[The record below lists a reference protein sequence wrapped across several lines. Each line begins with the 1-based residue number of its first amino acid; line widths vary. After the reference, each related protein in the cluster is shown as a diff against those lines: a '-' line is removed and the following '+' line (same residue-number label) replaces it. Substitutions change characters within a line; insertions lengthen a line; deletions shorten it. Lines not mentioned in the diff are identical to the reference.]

1 MCRVL
6 QGKRSFGPDN
16 RGMLSKCR
24 LDDAEDTEDR
34 VSTLMAWLSRKGWL
48 HGVKFLLVQGG
59 GTDKRCARCVAVCER
74 SHFRGGR
81 T

>member
-6 QGKRSFGPDN
+6 QGKRSFVPDN

-34 VSTLMAWLSRKGWL
+34 VSTLMAWLSR
-48 HGVKFLLVQGG
+48 
-59 GTDKRCARCVAVCER
+59 
-74 SHFRGGR
+74 
-81 T
+81 